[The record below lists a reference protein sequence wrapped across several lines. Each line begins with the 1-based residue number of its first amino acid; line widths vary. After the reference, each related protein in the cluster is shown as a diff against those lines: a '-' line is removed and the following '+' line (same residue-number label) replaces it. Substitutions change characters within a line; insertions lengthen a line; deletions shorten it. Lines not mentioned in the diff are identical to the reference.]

1 MGRGGKTIWFIVL
14 LQLVLGTGPLVSQ
27 ELWSEVQLNKSSV
40 YVGEPAEVRITV
52 FTSTWFTRGIDPGNI
67 KVEGAFTT
75 FFRPVSI
82 SIQKEGQT
90 YAGVQLIYHVFPY
103 SEKDLL
109 FPSLDITVE
118 SPAEGD
124 YKGARH
130 LVKSAEKRIRVTP
143 VPAGFD
149 RDEWLVTT
157 GLGISDNWEG
167 DLQHVKVGDVLEC
180 QITRT
185 AQGTVSELIPPIGWD
200 SVPDVSMYAARSV
213 VRNNKTAT
221 DISAVRTETMRFL
234 FEKEGEVILPEMVF
248 SWYDPVQKQLYKRT
262 LEEIAV
268 QVQPNPDL
276 GVLATLR
283 DSLRMEQAMEMNE
296 SDEDKVIT
304 IWGLSPERFAL
315 IFLLAVLVVAGVFL
329 FMRRFIKWLKIRRE
343 HFRNS
348 EAFYFRLYAKTL
360 GKKNTQKTL
369 HFLYRWIDALQLPE
383 SSIAFFTNTYG
394 SGKLQQAV
402 WKSQGGNLSHEAV
415 TGSYLKEWKRARN
428 RYRKG
433 ITNSA
438 SGERT
443 NWINPVQYFTA

>member
-1 MGRGGKTIWFIVL
+1 M
-14 LQLVLGTGPLVSQ
+14 
-27 ELWSEVQLNKSSV
+27 
-40 YVGEPAEVRITV
+40 
-52 FTSTWFTRGIDPGNI
+52 
-67 KVEGAFTT
+67 
-75 FFRPVSI
+75 
-82 SIQKEGQT
+82 
-90 YAGVQLIYHVFPY
+90 QLIYHVFPY

-167 DLQHVKVGDVLEC
+167 DLQHVKVGDVLER

-262 LEEIAV
+262 LE
-268 QVQPNPDL
+268 
-276 GVLATLR
+276 
-283 DSLRMEQAMEMNE
+283 
-296 SDEDKVIT
+296 
-304 IWGLSPERFAL
+304 
-315 IFLLAVLVVAGVFL
+315 
-329 FMRRFIKWLKIRRE
+329 
-343 HFRNS
+343 
-348 EAFYFRLYAKTL
+348 
-360 GKKNTQKTL
+360 
-369 HFLYRWIDALQLPE
+369 
-383 SSIAFFTNTYG
+383 
-394 SGKLQQAV
+394 
-402 WKSQGGNLSHEAV
+402 
-415 TGSYLKEWKRARN
+415 
-428 RYRKG
+428 
-433 ITNSA
+433 
-438 SGERT
+438 
-443 NWINPVQYFTA
+443 